1 MHHVQEMHSINPEM
15 WARGGVS
22 APPRFQVIKQP
33 EINWLHGAYMTV
45 RGFNP
50 GTAAAISIVLHVG
63 GAAKSEGANSS
74 QQKMCPDVPYSVINK
89 AVINRLND
97 TP

>member
-1 MHHVQEMHSINPEM
+1 MAE
-15 WARGGVS
+15 
-22 APPRFQVIKQP
+22 
-33 EINWLHGAYMTV
+33 

-63 GAAKSEGANSS
+63 GAAKSEGRSANSS
-74 QQKMCPDVPYSVINK
+74 QQKMCADVPYRMINK